1 MKNMTIL
8 VDANVIL
15 DYVASRE
22 PYFQEA
28 YKVMELCYIKKVH
41 GYLAFH
47 SVSIIWYTLRKFIP
61 DSADR
66 RLWMKRILQ
75 IVRVAGAS
83 HEEVLKAIEMDEFRD
98 FEDCLQD
105 RCAEAVRTQYIV
117 TSNVKDFK
125 ESTIPAIKP
134 LNFCKLMETRICM
147 EADYE

>member
-1 MKNMTIL
+1 MKSMTIL

-28 YKVMELCYIKKVH
+28 FKVMKLCYTRKVH

-61 DSADR
+61 DSTER

-75 IVRVAGAS
+75 IVRVVGAS
-83 HEEVLKAIEMDEFRD
+83 HEEVLKAVEMDEFKD
-98 FEDCLQD
+98 LEDCLQD
-105 RCAEAVRTQYIV
+105 RCAEAVHAQYIV
-117 TSNVKDFK
+117 TNNVKDFK
-125 ESTIPAIKP
+125 KSTVLAIMPAD
-134 LNFCKLMETRICM
+134 FCKLMES
-147 EADYE
+147 D